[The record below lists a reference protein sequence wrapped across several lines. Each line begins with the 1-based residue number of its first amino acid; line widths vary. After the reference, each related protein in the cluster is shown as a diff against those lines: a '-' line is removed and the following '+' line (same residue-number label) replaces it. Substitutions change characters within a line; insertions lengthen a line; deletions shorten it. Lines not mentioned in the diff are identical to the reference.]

1 MWDLTRVKSIWS
13 YTTCVILPSKI
24 NNKTE
29 FLLSRAAE
37 PAESATKIVS
47 NFFQNGGQ
55 FERLFNNQIYG
66 INYKKQRFLGF
77 LEAWL
82 QDHEENEFF
91 EVIC

>member
-1 MWDLTRVKSIWS
+1 MQSHLFGNSFVALGSTHSR
-13 YTTCVILPSKI
+13 
-24 NNKTE
+24 
-29 FLLSRAAE
+29 RAAE

>member
-1 MWDLTRVKSIWS
+1 MS
-13 YTTCVILPSKI
+13 YRGFMKPSTETKCKTGKVIYNSR
-24 NNKTE
+24 
-29 FLLSRAAE
+29 RAAE

>member
-1 MWDLTRVKSIWS
+1 MIVVSRIHNTV
-13 YTTCVILPSKI
+13 TTCSMYDDVGEKMAVNSR
-24 NNKTE
+24 
-29 FLLSRAAE
+29 RAAE

>member
-1 MWDLTRVKSIWS
+1 MHKFLK
-13 YTTCVILPSKI
+13 VIHHG
-24 NNKTE
+24 TQ
-29 FLLSRAAE
+29 SRNFWTVFWTE

-55 FERLFNNQIYG
+55 FERLFNNQIYD